1 MCPVSLPRH
10 PLCDFFNPVSLP
22 RHPLCDFF
30 GPVSLLRHLCV
41 IFLVLFPFQPMPQI
55 QHNGPGFRYV
65 IGIYREGESQPVEKQ
80 EIQDWRI
87 NEKFYSVG
95 AQVYEPYIITLRA
108 VNNLGSA
115 GRKAVRIRGFTAE
128 DSRLKLVCLCMR
140 VCVCMCM

>member
-1 MCPVSLPRH
+1 
-10 PLCDFFNPVSLP
+10 
-22 RHPLCDFF
+22 
-30 GPVSLLRHLCV
+30 
-41 IFLVLFPFQPMPQI
+41 MPQI

-140 VCVCMCM
+140 VYVYVGARVRARARVCVCERERKILCVCVCL